1 MIILILTLQV
11 NNDTCTTYFP
21 IKFTHVDLVK
31 QSISDI
37 KFAQEM
43 LNKRL
48 LSSIVNEIT
57 TEETI
62 LGWKVKESILGFVR
76 MFNIDTKKDIDIVSI
91 KVGEINETL
100 DLW

>member
-31 QSISDI
+31 QFISDI
-37 KFAQEM
+37 KFAQEA
-43 LNKRL
+43 LNKKS
-48 LSSIVNEIT
+48 LSDIVNT
-57 TEETI
+57 KETI
-62 LGWKVKESILGFVR
+62 LSWEVKESILGFVR
-76 MFNIDTKKDIDIVSI
+76 MFNIDTEKDIDIVSI

-100 DLW
+100 NLW

>member
-11 NNDTCTTYFP
+11 NNDTCTMYFP

-37 KFAQEM
+37 KFAQEA
-43 LNKRL
+43 LNKKS
-48 LSSIVNEIT
+48 LSDIVN

>member
-11 NNDTCTTYFP
+11 NNDTYTTYFP
-21 IKFTHVDLVK
+21 IKFAHLDLVK

-43 LNKRL
+43 LNKKS
-48 LSSIVNEIT
+48 LSSIVNEMT